1 MEGIV
6 GRGDSSEG
14 TVIARMVYGEV
25 RPAEVALEEGV
36 VGGSALGVA
45 EDVLAREGV
54 LQLRGE

>member
-6 GRGDSSEG
+6 GRSDSGEG
-14 TVIARMVYGEV
+14 AVIARMVDGEV

-36 VGGSALGVA
+36 VGSSTLGVA